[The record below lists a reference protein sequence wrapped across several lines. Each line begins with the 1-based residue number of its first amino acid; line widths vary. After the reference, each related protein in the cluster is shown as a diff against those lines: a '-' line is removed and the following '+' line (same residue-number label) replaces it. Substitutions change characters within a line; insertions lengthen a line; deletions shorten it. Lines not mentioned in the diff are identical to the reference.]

1 MSNDSDVSTVSSPSA
16 ADSAPRA
23 SSRRALFR
31 QAGSVVTGMTVGAA
45 VGAAGCGSTEPGAEG
60 GAEGGAPAVSTGR
73 RVRWR
78 LASSFP
84 RSLDTIFG
92 GAEELAARVKAM
104 TGGNFDIR
112 VYPAGELVPG
122 LQVMDAVQNGTV
134 QAGQTC
140 SYYYIGKKPALAF
153 DTCVP
158 FGLSSRQQIAWLEQA
173 GGRELIDG
181 LFADF
186 GIKTLISGNTGVQ
199 MGGWFKNEVPDLA
212 GLSGLRMRIPGMG
225 GKVMSALG
233 VSVQNIAGGDIYPAL
248 ERGAIDATEWVGPYD
263 DEKLGFHKAAKNYY
277 YPGWWEP
284 GASMS
289 IYVGQKAWDDLP
301 AEYREILTTAAA
313 QAGLSMQAKYDA
325 LNPPALQRI
334 LGQGVT
340 MRPFTDDVM
349 AAAKAAAAQLLAD
362 EAAADPEYAKVYQAW
377 SKFRD
382 ASFDWFG
389 RAELA
394 YGRFAFAKG

>member
-1 MSNDSDVSTVSSPSA
+1 MSDSIDRSKSPS
-16 ADSAPRA
+16 SECTPSA
-23 SSRRALFR
+23 SSRRAFFR
-31 QAGSVVTGMTVGAA
+31 DAGALATGVAVGAA
-45 VGAAGCGSTEPGAEG
+45 VGVAGCGSTTPGASGDG
-60 GAEGGAPAVSTGR
+60 GPAVVTGKR
-73 RVRWR
+73 IRWR

-104 TGGNFDIR
+104 TGGAFDIR

-134 QAGQTC
+134 HAGQSC
-140 SYYYIGKKPALAF
+140 SYYYIGKNPALAF

-173 GGRELIDG
+173 GGRALIDG

-199 MGGWFKNEVPDLA
+199 MGGWFKGEVPDLA
-212 GLSGLRMRIPGMG
+212 SLSGLRMRIPGMG
-225 GKVMSALG
+225 GKVMASLG

-289 IYVGQKAWDDLP
+289 VYVGKKAWDELP

-313 QAGLSMQAKYDA
+313 QAGLSMQARYDA
-325 LNPPALQRI
+325 LNPPALRRI
-334 LGQGVT
+334 MEQGVT

-362 EAAADPEYAKVYQAW
+362 EAAADPAYAKVYQAW

-382 ASFDWFG
+382 DSFAWFG

-394 YGRFAFAKG
+394 YSRVAFGAG

>member
-1 MSNDSDVSTVSSPSA
+1 M
-16 ADSAPRA
+16 
-23 SSRRALFR
+23 
-31 QAGSVVTGMTVGAA
+31 
-45 VGAAGCGSTEPGAEG
+45 
-60 GAEGGAPAVSTGR
+60 STGR
-73 RVRWR
+73 RIRWR

-92 GAEELAARVKAM
+92 GAEELAARVKVM
-104 TGGNFDIR
+104 TGGQFDIR

-122 LQVMDAVQNGTV
+122 LQVMDAVQNSTV

-158 FGLSSRQQIAWLEQA
+158 FGLTSRQQIAWLEQG

-199 MGGWFKNEVPDLA
+199 MGGWFKGEVPDLA
-212 GLSGLRMRIPGMG
+212 SLKGLRMRIPGMG
-225 GKVMSALG
+225 GKVMAALG

-263 DEKLGFHKAAKNYY
+263 DAKLGFHKAAKNYY

-289 IYVGQKAWDDLP
+289 IYVGKKAWDDLP
-301 AEYREILTTAAA
+301 AEYREILKVAAA

-325 LNPPALQRI
+325 RNPPALREI
-334 LGQGVT
+334 LKEGVT

-349 AAAKAAAAQLLAD
+349 SAARDAATQLLED
-362 EAAADPEYAKVYQAW
+362 EAVGDAEYGKVLAEW
-377 SKFRD
+377 KKFRD
-382 ASFDWFG
+382 ASFSWFA

-394 YGRFAFAKG
+394 YGQSAFR

>member
-1 MSNDSDVSTVSSPSA
+1 MSSSPNTTTR
-16 ADSAPRA
+16 APTPTA
-23 SSRRALFR
+23 SSRRSFFR
-31 QAGSVVTGMTVGAA
+31 DVGSVATGVVVGAA

-60 GAEGGAPAVSTGR
+60 GAPAVSTGK

-158 FGLSSRQQIAWLEQA
+158 FGLSSRQQIAWLEQG
-173 GGRELIDG
+173 GGRALIDG

-212 GLSGLRMRIPGMG
+212 GLTGLRMRIPGMG
-225 GKVMSALG
+225 GKVMAALG
-233 VSVQNIAGGDIYPAL
+233 VSVQNIPGGDIYPAL

-263 DEKLGFHKAAKNYY
+263 DEKLGFYKAAKNYY

-289 IYVGQKAWDDLP
+289 VYVGKKAWDELP
-301 AEYREILTTAAA
+301 AEYREVLTTAAA

-325 LNPPALQRI
+325 LNPPALRRL
-334 LGQGVT
+334 LGEGVT
-340 MRPFTDDVM
+340 LRPFTDDVM
-349 AAAKAAAAQLLAD
+349 SAARDAAAQLLSD
-362 EAAADPEYAKVYQAW
+362 EAAADPEYAKVYQEW
-377 SKFRD
+377 TKFRD
-382 ASFDWFG
+382 ASFEWFG
-389 RAELA
+389 RAEQA
-394 YGRFAFAKG
+394 YGQFAFAR

>member
-1 MSNDSDVSTVSSPSA
+1 MSRDPSDSPVAVP
-16 ADSAPRA
+16 
-23 SSRRALFR
+23 SRRTLFR
-31 QAGSVVTGMTVGAA
+31 NAGSMLAGAA
-45 VGAAGCGSTEPGAEG
+45 VGAGLGASGCGSTEPGAEG
-60 GAEGGAPAVSTGR
+60 GAPAVSTGKR
-73 RVRWR
+73 IRWR

-92 GAEELAARVKAM
+92 GAEELAERVKAM
-104 TGGNFDIR
+104 TAGQFDIR

-158 FGLSSRQQIAWLEQA
+158 FGLTSRQQIAWLEQG
-173 GGRELIDG
+173 GGRQLIDG

-199 MGGWFKNEVPDLA
+199 MGGWFKGEVPDLA
-212 GLSGLRMRIPGMG
+212 SLKGLRMRIPGMG

-263 DEKLGFHKAAKNYY
+263 DAKLGFHKAAKNYY

-289 IYVGQKAWDDLP
+289 IYVGQKAWDELP
-301 AEYREILTTAAA
+301 AEYREILKVAAA
-313 QAGLSMQAKYDA
+313 QAGMSMQAKYDA
-325 LNPPALQRI
+325 LNPTALQGI
-334 LGQGVT
+334 LAEGVT

-349 AAAKAAAAQLLAD
+349 AAAREAATQLLED
-362 EAAADPEYAKVYQAW
+362 EAASDPAYAKVLAEW
-377 SKFRD
+377 KKFRD
-382 ASFDWFG
+382 ASFSWFG

-394 YGRFAFAKG
+394 YGQAAFK

>member
-1 MSNDSDVSTVSSPSA
+1 M
-16 ADSAPRA
+16 
-23 SSRRALFR
+23 
-31 QAGSVVTGMTVGAA
+31 
-45 VGAAGCGSTEPGAEG
+45 
-60 GAEGGAPAVSTGR
+60 STGR
-73 RVRWR
+73 LVRWR

-92 GAEELAARVKAM
+92 GAEELAERVKIM
-104 TGGNFDIR
+104 TGGQFDIR

-134 QAGQTC
+134 HAGQTC

-158 FGLSSRQQIAWLEQA
+158 FGLTSRQQIAWLEQG

-199 MGGWFKNEVPDLA
+199 MGGWFKDEVPDLA
-212 GLSGLRMRIPGMG
+212 SLKGLRMRIPGMG

-263 DEKLGFHKAAKNYY
+263 DAKLGFHKAAKNYY

-289 IYVGQKAWDDLP
+289 VYVGKKAWDELP
-301 AEYREILTTAAA
+301 AEYREILKVAAA

-325 LNPPALQRI
+325 LNPTALQGI
-334 LGQGVT
+334 LAQGVT

-349 AAAKAAAAQLLAD
+349 AAARDAATQMLED
-362 EAAADPEYAKVYQAW
+362 EAATDAEYAKVLANW
-377 SKFRD
+377 KKFRA
-382 ASFDWFG
+382 ASFSWFG

-394 YGRFAFAKG
+394 YGQSAFR

>member
-1 MSNDSDVSTVSSPSA
+1 MASHDDSLRSGAPSPTS
-16 ADSAPRA
+16 PP
-23 SSRRALFR
+23 SRRDLFR
-31 QAGSVVTGMTVGAA
+31 GAGSVVAGVAVGAA
-45 VGAAGCGSTEPGAEG
+45 VGVAGCGSTEPE
-60 GAEGGAPAVSTGR
+60 AEGGAPAVHTGKKL
-73 RVRWR
+73 RWR

-104 TGGNFDIR
+104 TGGAFDIR

-199 MGGWFKNEVPDLA
+199 MGGWFKGEVPDLA
-212 GLSGLRMRIPGMG
+212 SLQGLRMRIPGMG

-248 ERGAIDATEWVGPYD
+248 ERGAIDATEWVGPHD

-289 IYVGQKAWDDLP
+289 IYVGRAAWDALP
-301 AEYREILTTAAA
+301 AEYREILSVAAA

-325 LNPPALQRI
+325 LNPPALERI

-340 MRPFTDDVM
+340 LRPFTDDVM
-349 AAAKAAAAQLLAD
+349 AAARDASAQLLAD
-362 EAAADPEYAKVYQAW
+362 EAATDPEYAKVFAAW
-377 SKFRD
+377 SSFRE
-382 ASFDWFG
+382 ASFRWFG
-389 RAELA
+389 QAELA
-394 YGRFAFAKG
+394 YGRFAFAGR